1 MKQRTAHFL
10 AQKQGSILQLLLSLI
25 VVAFIGILLTVYLVA
40 RHANPVFLDEHGKP
54 VNAQS
59 SEPPAKPY

>member
-1 MKQRTAHFL
+1 MTQRTAHFL
-10 AQKQGSILQLLLSLI
+10 ARQQGSILKLLLSLI
-25 VVAFIGILLTVYLVA
+25 AVIFIGILFTVYLVA

-59 SEPPAKPY
+59 AQPPAKSY